1 MPLGKE
7 TEVVTT
13 HFYKAQVDF
22 LMKTE
27 IWIYSCFLDASY

>member
-7 TEVVTT
+7 SEVITT

-22 LMKTE
+22 LMKNE
-27 IWIYSCFLDASY
+27 IWIYHLMFS